1 VTDRVVVIFGVRGGI
16 GTAVRTEFL
25 NAGYRVIP
33 INSAIVNFTK
43 SKSHAQVH
51 EILTHT
57 DADVV
62 INCVGHFDKNNIETH
77 SKTMDINVGSNWSI
91 IQHYIKNPPPK
102 PVKIIM
108 VGSSAYRSGRK
119 SYILYAASKAAL
131 YNIWQGACDYFQ
143 NTTVTVGLINPV
155 KTRTPLID
163 LPNAAVC
170 LAPKDVALEILSMAS
185 TQTNQL
191 VDMKYPEET

>member
-1 VTDRVVVIFGVRGGI
+1 MTDRVVVIFGVRGGI
-16 GTAVRTEFL
+16 GTAVRNEFL

-51 EILTHT
+51 EILTHAA
-57 DADVV
+57 ADVV

-91 IQHYIKNPPPK
+91 IQHYIKNPPAT

-143 NTTVTVGLINPV
+143 GSTVTLGLINPV
-155 KTRTPLID
+155 RTRTPLID
-163 LPNAAVC
+163 MSTAAFC